1 MNQIELLQYG
11 LTFTLEVILCLCV
24 FARRTPRLLP
34 YFSMYA
40 CILLIG
46 TIGLGITY
54 ERFGFRSAESYYAYW
69 TSALVNVV
77 ARGFAIVELC
87 RYGLRT
93 YRGIWNLIW
102 RFLSVLALIFIAN
115 AGFDAWGQSN
125 RLAIY
130 GLTLERDLDIAAIA
144 ILTVLLIVRSYY
156 GLALDPLQW
165 SISLGICLFCV
176 IDVLNNSI
184 LRNLYAGNLFPW
196 FTTDYISLWPALK
209 PQIERVSDL
218 YGSIRLISLMI
229 STSIWC
235 YALRKPLTAPERT
248 PDLLP
253 AEVYQEFSPA
263 LNMRLRAFNARLLE
277 MLKS

>member
-11 LTFTLEVILCLCV
+11 LTFALEVILCLFV

-34 YFSMYA
+34 YFSLYA

-69 TSALVNVV
+69 ISALVNVI
-77 ARGFAIVELC
+77 ARGFAIMELC
-87 RYGLRT
+87 RYGLRA

-102 RFLSVLALIFIAN
+102 RFLSLLALMFIAH
-115 AGFDAWGQSN
+115 AGFDAWGQPN

-130 GLTLERDLDIAAIA
+130 GLTLERDLDVAAIA
-144 ILTVLLIVRSYY
+144 ILAVLLIVRSYY
-156 GLALDPLQW
+156 GLTLDPLQW

-184 LRNLYAGNLFPW
+184 LRNVYTGNLFSW
-196 FTTDYISLWPALK
+196 FHTDYMSLWPVLK
-209 PQIERVSDL
+209 PQVERVSDL
-218 YGSIRLISLMI
+218 YGSIRLLSLMI

-235 YALRKPLTAPERT
+235 YALRKPLAAPERT

-253 AEVYQEFSPA
+253 EEVYREFSPA
-263 LNMRLRAFNARLLE
+263 LNMRLRAFNDRLLE
-277 MLKS
+277 TLKS

>member
-11 LTFTLEVILCLCV
+11 LTLALEVILCLFV
-24 FARRTPRLLP
+24 FVRRTPRLLP
-34 YFSMYA
+34 YFSIYA
-40 CILLIG
+40 FILLIG
-46 TIGLGITY
+46 TIGIGITY

-69 TSALVNVV
+69 TSALLNVV
-77 ARGFAIVELC
+77 ARGFAIMELC
-87 RYGLRT
+87 RYGLRA

-102 RFLSVLALIFIAN
+102 RMLSVLALAFIAN
-115 AGFDAWGQSN
+115 AGFDAWGQPN
-125 RLAIY
+125 RLAIS

-176 IDVLNNSI
+176 IDVMNNSI
-184 LRNLYAGNLFPW
+184 LRNVYTGNLYSW
-196 FTTDYISLWPALK
+196 FHTDSMSLWPVLK

-218 YGSIRLISLMI
+218 YGTIRLLSLMI

-235 YALRKPLTAPERT
+235 YALRDPLTVPARNA
-248 PDLLP
+248 DLLP

-263 LNMRLRAFNARLLE
+263 LNMRLRAFNDRLLE